1 MSLFAKQKKLKIWAD
16 ATIDLSTASNPK
28 IIYIDP
34 AGHKGFWPG
43 TIEGTNV
50 TYEIQAADNIL
61 VGVYN
66 VQAYAEIGGQ
76 PVYGEIKQLNFLE
89 TLDS

>member
-16 ATIDLSTASNPK
+16 ATIDLSAATNPK

-34 AGHKGFWPG
+34 TGRKGSWPG
-43 TIEGTNV
+43 VIDGTNV

-66 VQAYAEIGGQ
+66 VQAFTEIGGQ